1 MALGRKDVAATALT
15 ALVVLVFLASH
26 EGWGVPLVGD
36 SRRWAAGAIL
46 LLGVMTCAQGSPGR
60 DAATWLLAILGT
72 IALVLGVLALATGS
86 LTALSLLVVAV
97 VALWAVST
105 LRHAWRAPR
114 APITA

>member
-1 MALGRKDVAATALT
+1 
-15 ALVVLVFLASH
+15 
-26 EGWGVPLVGD
+26 
-36 SRRWAAGAIL
+36 
-46 LLGVMTCAQGSPGR
+46 
-60 DAATWLLAILGT
+60 LLAILGT

-86 LTALSLLVVAV
+86 LTALSLLVIAV